1 MSMDRVQ
8 RRAEILDLIA
18 EAGLELALDLKDAA
32 LAAEDV
38 AGKAAAAA
46 EFHRVTRG
54 LRQSLALQER
64 FERST
69 EKAAREAETE
79 KSQRSEAA
87 VRVRKAQVRAAVERR
102 IYQETEPSDAR
113 LRLEDLTD
121 RLDDEA
127 LFEGFTDEA
136 VDTHIAR
143 LADSLGLTGEARLP
157 YTPRALRSAM
167 DGRSSG
173 VDWSQFYRG
182 DEEEDEEGF
191 EDDEACGD
199 YEADFGDDGP
209 EPPAVASAPPLPDPP
224 PPDPDPPAPPPDPPP
239 EPYIP
244 PWERLRPGQS
254 FPGGG
259 SGW

>member
-1 MSMDRVQ
+1 MPTDRVQ

-64 FERST
+64 FERNA

-79 KSQRSEAA
+79 KTQRSEAA

-143 LADSLGLTGEARLP
+143 LAEGLGLTGQASLP

-167 DGRSSG
+167 DERSSG

-182 DEEEDEEGF
+182 DDEEDEDDF

-209 EPPAVASAPPLPDPP
+209 PLPDPP
-224 PPDPDPPAPPPDPPP
+224 PPEPDPPAPPPDPPP

-244 PWERLRPGQS
+244 PWERLRPGAR